1 VLQFWC
7 SGRGTFF
14 YLPFLSYQILPQIKH
29 SVIFNVLLNDILP
42 MFPNPGSQIYIRPGI
57 FVAFQVFGLVFVVL

>member
-1 VLQFWC
+1 
-7 SGRGTFF
+7 
-14 YLPFLSYQILPQIKH
+14 
-29 SVIFNVLLNDILP
+29 VLLNDISP